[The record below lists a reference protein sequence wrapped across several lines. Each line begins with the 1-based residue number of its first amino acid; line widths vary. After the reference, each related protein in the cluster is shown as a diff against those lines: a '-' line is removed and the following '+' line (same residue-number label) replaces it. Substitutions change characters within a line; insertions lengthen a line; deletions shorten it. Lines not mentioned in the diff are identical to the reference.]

1 MRPQLAAI
9 AATQGQVFTRRQ
21 ALEAGYD
28 ECEIRGLTRDGGPWV
43 RVRQGAYV
51 PRDDWLTWDDD
62 ARYVAAVKAGLLRGS
77 PDAMASH
84 QSAAAVH
91 RMPLRTRWRSDVHT
105 TRTGVQGTRRQ
116 VGVRVHPAAVHPAD
130 EVVADGFP
138 ATSLAR
144 TAVDIAREWGYE
156 DGVVAGDAALR
167 LGAARRDLERI
178 VTSMWAWPGVKAARA
193 ALLDVDGGAET
204 IGESLARLLVLE
216 LGIGRPETQFL
227 VTDGARTAYADMRLG
242 NHLFE
247 FDGRVKYV
255 GREHGGLAGA
265 RVEEVLWA
273 EKRREDWLR
282 SLGYGVSRIVWDDL
296 VGPARRRARER
307 LLREYQSG
315 GGLSRAA

>member
-1 MRPQLAAI
+1 MRPQLAAV

-28 ECEIRGLTRDGGPWV
+28 ECEIRGLSRDGGAWV

-51 PRDDWLTWDDD
+51 PRDDWTAWDDD
-62 ARYVAAVKAGLLRGS
+62 ARYVASVKAGLLRGS

-84 QSAAAVH
+84 QSAAALH
-91 RMPLRTRWRSDVHT
+91 RMPLRTRWRRQLHA

-116 VGVRVHPAAVHPAD
+116 AGMRIHPAVVAPTD
-130 EVVADGFP
+130 EVLADGFR

-167 LGAARRDLERI
+167 MGAKRHDLDRI
-178 VTSMWAWPGVKAARA
+178 VASMWAWPGVKAARA
-193 ALLDVDGGAET
+193 VLLDVDGGAET

-216 LGIGRPETQFL
+216 LGIGRPETQFQ
-227 VTDGARTAYADMRLG
+227 VTDGARTAYADMRIG

-296 VGPARRRARER
+296 VAAGRRRARER
-307 LLREYQSG
+307 LLREYHAG
-315 GGLSRAA
+315 GGIAHAA